1 MPHGGLVDYAP
12 CTIASLPPGGSLVE
26 LFKRQGRYVVP
37 EQLYQELEAEGP
49 AARRARWEHVPP
61 ALLQRQPPWLV

>member
-12 CTIASLPPGGSLVE
+12 CTIASLTPGGSLVE

-37 EQLYQELEAEGP
+37 EQLYEELEAERP